1 MCAWKLEAEME
12 LIIKQRRL
20 SELPNKR
27 RAWRRDELDPGNTVI
42 RRPGAVNN
50 LKGEGGSSGSG
61 NGRGGSHLAVAVEN
75 LRKRR
80 RLVAPAI
87 PGNGRGAAKML
98 AELRDQ
104 ADPGGDAG

>member
-1 MCAWKLEAEME
+1 M
-12 LIIKQRRL
+12 
-20 SELPNKR
+20 
-27 RAWRRDELDPGNTVI
+27 DPRNTVV
-42 RRPGAVNN
+42 RRPNAGKSP
-50 LKGEGGSSGSG
+50 KGEGGSSGSG
-61 NGRGGSHLAVAVEN
+61 NGPGGSHMAMVVEN